1 MKRKTAT
8 LLSIALIVLL
18 LASCATSKTEIVSE
32 PVVEPAIEAAETAE
46 AAPEVPPAAE
56 PAVEKAP
63 SKWKSGDIGPDG
75 GFVFECNSMSFET
88 SQAIYDCASYDQAK
102 KQIEGLGFRLPT
114 LEELKALYEQLVL
127 TEKSDYEWT
136 YYWSCDEFNDG
147 NVMILNFDTGFEGKF
162 YKDIDFVSA
171 IGVKEV

>member
-1 MKRKTAT
+1 MKRKTVA
-8 LLSIALIVLL
+8 LLSIALTILL

-32 PVVEPAIEAAETAE
+32 PVVEPAIETAET
-46 AAPEVPPAAE
+46 APEVPSAAE

-75 GFVFECNSMSFET
+75 GLVFECNSMSFET
-88 SQAIYDCASYDQAK
+88 SQAIYDCPSYDQAK

-162 YKDIDFVSA
+162 YKDMDFVSA

>member
-1 MKRKTAT
+1 MKRKTAA
-8 LLSIALIVLL
+8 LLSIALIILL

-32 PVVEPAIEAAETAE
+32 PVVEPAIE

-75 GFVFECNSMSFET
+75 GLVFECNSMSFET
-88 SQAIYDCASYDQAK
+88 SQAIYDCPSYDQAK

-162 YKDIDFVSA
+162 YKDLDFVSA

>member
-1 MKRKTAT
+1 MKRKTAA
-8 LLSIALIVLL
+8 LLSIVLIILL
-18 LASCATSKTEIVSE
+18 LASCATSKTEITSE
-32 PVVEPAIEAAETAE
+32 PVVEPTVEVAEP
-46 AAPEVPPAAE
+46 APEVPPTAE

-88 SQAIYDCASYDQAK
+88 SQAIYDCPSYDKAK

-147 NVMILNFDTGFEGKF
+147 NVMIMNFDTGFEGKF
-162 YKDIDFVSA
+162 YKDMDFVSA
-171 IGVKEV
+171 IGMKEV

>member
-1 MKRKTAT
+1 MKRKTAA
-8 LLSIALIVLL
+8 LLSIVLIILL

-32 PVVEPAIEAAETAE
+32 PVVDPAVES
-46 AAPEVPPAAE
+46 APEVPPAAE
-56 PAVEKAP
+56 PAIEKAP

-75 GFVFECNSMSFET
+75 GLVFESGNLSLET

-127 TEKSDYEWT
+127 TEKSDFDWT

-162 YKDIDFVSA
+162 YKDMDFVSA